1 MQKIG
6 AFWKY
11 TKEDGTTYFKGK
23 IDFPAGIIVNEE
35 TDLLLFK
42 NRSDHEKAPV
52 LDLLI
57 GKRQPR
63 KPQPAAQSSA
73 NGESAFD
80 DDVPF

>member
-11 TKEDGTTYFKGK
+11 TKEDGTIYFKGR
-23 IDFPAGIIVNEE
+23 IDFPANLIIGED
-35 TDLLLFK
+35 TDILLFK
-42 NRSDHEKAPV
+42 NKSDHEKSPA

-57 GKRQPR
+57 AKRQPR

>member
-11 TKEDGTTYFKGK
+11 EKEDGTVYFKGR
-23 IDFPAGIIVNEE
+23 IDFPAGLILNDE
-35 TDLLLFK
+35 TDVLLFK
-42 NRSDHEKAPV
+42 NRSEHEKSPV

-57 GKRQPR
+57 AKRQP
-63 KPQPAAQSSA
+63 KKQQQANDQSSD
-73 NGESAFD
+73 FD